1 MQIRTL
7 ATSALLAATLSGC
20 GQYADSPLASQATL
34 MALQTVGLQVSQPLP
49 TYGCTGSAI
58 PPEKVVELLNAVPDE
73 QRVLLAQV
81 LNFSSS
87 AWSVQL
93 YSGDAGIGFCF
104 PVENTLILMPAKTT
118 TTTAP
123 TTIITPAADTSTS
136 ASG

>member
-1 MQIRTL
+1 M
-7 ATSALLAATLSGC
+7 AAALSGC

-34 MALQTVGLQVSQPLP
+34 MALQTVGLQIVQPLP

-58 PPEKVVELLNAVPDE
+58 PPEKVIELLNAVPEE

-81 LNFSSS
+81 LNFSSP

-104 PVENTLILMPAKTT
+104 PVENTLILLPSKSTT
-118 TTTAP
+118 TTP
-123 TTIITPAADTSTS
+123 TTSGPATVIIPPADTTTST
-136 ASG
+136 AG